1 MTLRHSGTIAA
12 VLLSTIMSAGATGAD
27 NAAQQAS
34 NKLAHD
40 IYKQLIEINTTDS
53 VGNVTSAAQAMA
65 KRFRDA
71 GFPAADVMVLG
82 ATDTK
87 KNLVVRLR
95 GTGAHQPVLLL
106 GHLDVVE
113 APREDWATDP
123 FQLVEKDGYFYGR
136 GSLDMK
142 NGDAIMVAT
151 LIGMKQG
158 GFRPARD
165 IILALTAGE
174 ESGIANGAQWLF
186 ANHRELLD
194 AEFVLNQDDWSIPTE
209 HGKAVILNLAA
220 SEKLY
225 ADFQLTVSNP
235 GGHSSEPVPDNA
247 IYTLTAGLNRLAA
260 YHFAFELNP
269 VTRAYYERRAALESG
284 QQAADMRAIVKV
296 PPDPQA
302 IERLS
307 ANTRDRSTTHTT
319 CVATRLEAGHANNA
333 LPQHAQAVVNCR
345 ILPGHGAEEVRQQLL
360 RVLAS
365 PGITVRYIAADG
377 KVAATAPSASALPP
391 SQLRPEVLEPLQRIA
406 QEIWPHIRVIPFM
419 EVGASDSVY
428 SMAAGLPTY
437 TFGAVT
443 FDPNDARAHG
453 LDERLGVD
461 AFYKDNEFFARYLRE
476 ITAH

>member
-1 MTLRHSGTIAA
+1 MRLSRSGTIAA
-12 VLLSTIMSAGATGAD
+12 VLLGTLMSAGVRGAD
-27 NAAQQAS
+27 NPAQEAS

-53 VGNVTSAAQAMA
+53 AGNVTSAAQAMA

-71 GFPAADVMVLG
+71 GFPAADVMLLG
-82 ATDTK
+82 PTDTK

-95 GTGAHQPVLLL
+95 GTGAHKPMLLL

-136 GSLDMK
+136 GTLDMK

-151 LIGMKQG
+151 LIGMKQH

-209 HGKAVILNLAA
+209 PGKPLVLKLIA

-225 ADFQLTVSNP
+225 ADYQLVVTNP

-247 IYTLTAGLNRLAA
+247 IYALAAGVNRLAA
-260 YHFAFELNP
+260 YEFPFELNS
-269 VTRAYYERRAALESG
+269 VTRAYYERRATVESG
-284 QQAADMRAIVKV
+284 QRAADMRALLKD
-296 PPDPQA
+296 PPEPQA
-302 IERLS
+302 IRRLS
-307 ANTRDRSTTHTT
+307 ASTLDRGMVHTT
-319 CVATRLEAGHANNA
+319 CVATRLQAGHANNA
-333 LPQHAQAVVNCR
+333 LPQRAEAVVNCR
-345 ILPGHGAEEVRQQLL
+345 ILPGHSAEEIRHTLV
-360 RVLAS
+360 
-365 PGITVRYIAADG
+365 GIVADPRIAVRYIASDG
-377 KVAATAPSASALPP
+377 QVSAIAPNASALPAAKLSP
-391 SQLRPEVLEPLQRIA
+391 AIIEPLQRIA
-406 QEIWPHIRVIPFM
+406 AEIWPQIHVIP
-419 EVGASDSVY
+419 VLDIAASDSVY
-428 SMAAGLPTY
+428 AMAAGLPTY

-443 FDPNDARAHG
+443 FDANDDRAHG
-453 LDERLGVD
+453 LNERLGVES
-461 AFYKDNEFFARYLRE
+461 FYKDNEFFARYLRA
-476 ITAH
+476 ITER

>member
-1 MTLRHSGTIAA
+1 MTFRRCGTVAA
-12 VLLSTIMSAGATGAD
+12 VLLGTIISSGARGAD
-27 NAAQQAS
+27 NAAQEAS

-53 VGNVTSAAQAMA
+53 VGNVTSAAEAMA
-65 KRFRDA
+65 KRLRDA
-71 GFPAADVMVLG
+71 GFAPADMVLLG
-82 ATDTK
+82 PTDTR

-95 GTGAHQPVLLL
+95 GTGAHKPVLLL

-136 GSLDMK
+136 GTLDMK
-142 NGDAIMVAT
+142 NGDAIMLAT
-151 LIGMKQG
+151 LIGMKQA

-186 ANHRELLD
+186 AHHRELLD

-209 HGKAVILNLAA
+209 HGKAVVFNLTA

-225 ADFQLTVSNP
+225 ADFQLTVANP

-260 YHFAFELNP
+260 YHFPFELNA

-284 QQAADMRAIVKV
+284 QRAADMRAIVRD

-302 IERLS
+302 IRRLS
-307 ANTRDRSTTHTT
+307 ETKWDRAITHTT

-333 LPQHAQAVVNCR
+333 LPQRAAALVNCR
-345 ILPGHGAEEVRQQLL
+345 ILPGHSAEEVRQQLV
-360 RVLAS
+360 RVLAN
-365 PGITVRYIAADG
+365 PHITVRYIAGDG
-377 KVAATAPSASALPP
+377 TVAAIAPSERALAP

-406 QEIWPHIRVIPFM
+406 QEIWPQIQVIPFM
-419 EVGASDSVY
+419 SVGGSDSIW
-428 SMAAGLPTY
+428 SMAAGLPSY

-443 FDPNDARAHG
+443 FDPDNDRAHG
-453 LDERLGVD
+453 RDECLSVE
-461 AFYKDNEFFARYLRE
+461 AFYKDNEFFARYLRA
-476 ITAH
+476 ITEH

>member
-1 MTLRHSGTIAA
+1 MTLRSAGTMAA
-12 VLLSTIMSAGATGAD
+12 VLLVTLISTGASGAD
-27 NAAQQAS
+27 NAAQEAS

-53 VGNVTSAAQAMA
+53 VGNVTSAAEAMA
-65 KRFRDA
+65 KRFRDV
-71 GFPAADVMVLG
+71 GFPAADVLLLG
-82 ATDTK
+82 PTDTK
-87 KNLVVRLR
+87 KNLIVRLR
-95 GTGAHQPVLLL
+95 GSGEQKPVLLL

-123 FQLVEKDGYFYGR
+123 FQLVEKGGNFYGR
-136 GSLDMK
+136 GTLDMK

-151 LIGMKQG
+151 LIGMKQA

-186 ANHRELLD
+186 ANHRELVD

-209 HGKAVILNLAA
+209 HGKAIVFNLTA

-225 ADFQLTVSNP
+225 ADYQLTVTNA
-235 GGHSSEPVPDNA
+235 GGHSSEPEPDNA

-260 YHFAFELNP
+260 YHFPFELNA
-269 VTRAYYERRAALESG
+269 VTRAYYERRAVLESG
-284 QQAADMRAIVKV
+284 QRAADMRAIVQN

-302 IERLS
+302 IRRLS
-307 ANTRDRSTTHTT
+307 ESKWDRAITHTT

-333 LPQHAQAVVNCR
+333 LPQRAAAVVNCR
-345 ILPGHGAEEVRQQLL
+345 ILPGHSAEQVRQQLV
-360 RVLAS
+360 RVLAN
-365 PGITVRYIAADG
+365 PQITVRYLAADG
-377 KVAATAPSASALPP
+377 QVAPIAPSAGALPP
-391 SQLRPEVLEPLQRIA
+391 SPLRPDVLEPLQRIA
-406 QEIWPHIRVIPFM
+406 QEIWPQIQVIPFM
-419 EVGASDSVY
+419 EVGGSDAVW

-443 FDPNDARAHG
+443 FDPDDDRAHG
-453 LDERLGVD
+453 RDEYLSVE
-461 AFYKDNEFFARYLRE
+461 AFYKDNEFFARYLRA
-476 ITAH
+476 ITER